1 MIVGCGEDDFS
12 HSNCYIRVLIAVP
25 STTFPATKTLPWKNC
40 LRHTEPVGTQSLTT
54 QNATPIYNATI
65 RAESAVT
72 SYLSLLHNS
81 GKRSKEFLS
90 ACKLGRVWLRQ
101 RGYETTVSKGGYGG
115 FEVSCLLA
123 LLQQGGG
130 PKGRPL
136 LSPGYSG
143 YQLFKVL
150 LQFLASTDLVKSPLV
165 IGQTDTEGV
174 EKLVSSTPTL
184 FDAARGLNV
193 LWKMTA
199 WSYTK
204 VRHPGGIQR
213 QV

>member
-1 MIVGCGEDDFS
+1 M
-12 HSNCYIRVLIAVP
+12 LIAIP
-25 STTFPATKTLPWKNC
+25 STTFLAAKTLPWKNC
-40 LRHTEPVGTQSLTT
+40 LRHTDPSRSDSLAV
-54 QNATPIYNATI
+54 QNATQFYNATI
-65 RAESAVT
+65 RAESGVT

-101 RGYETTVSKGGYGG
+101 RGYGTTVSKGGFGG

-150 LQFLASTDLVKSPLV
+150 LQFLASTDLVDTPLV
-165 IGQTDTEGV
+165 IGQMDTEDV
-174 EKLVSSTPTL
+174 KKLVSSTPTL

-193 LWKMTA
+193 LWKVTA
-199 WSYTK
+199 WSYMK
-204 VRHPGGIQR
+204 VRLHRGL
-213 QV
+213 